1 MLKKYSFVL
10 LLIVVCNSF
19 SQSVAVDSTYL
30 EDQFYVGVTYNTFRD
45 KLSGMTQRNLPYGL
59 QLGFIKDMPINANRT
74 VAIGL
79 GLGYAVNSYYSNLI
93 ASKSSGEITYTLLT
107 NDVSFQR
114 SKIETHLVELPIE
127 FRWRK
132 STPTNYKFLRI
143 YGGVKLGYA
152 FASRSKLVS
161 KDKTESFY
169 NTDIVKF
176 RYGLQFNMGY
186 NTWNVHIYY
195 GLNNLLGTTETVAG
209 ENINIKPIR
218 IGFSFY
224 IL

>member
-1 MLKKYSFVL
+1 MFKKYVFVFL
-10 LLIVVCNSF
+10 CFAVCNSF
-19 SQSVAVDSTYL
+19 SQNVAVDSTYL
-30 EDQFYVGVTYNTFRD
+30 EDQFYIGVTYNTFRD
-45 KLSGMTQRNLPYGL
+45 KLSNMTQRNLPYGL
-59 QLGFIKDMPINANRT
+59 QLGFIKDMPINDKRT

-93 ASKSSGEITYTLLT
+93 ATKSNDDITYAFLA

-114 SKIETHLVELPIE
+114 SKIETHIVELPIE
-127 FRWRK
+127 FRWRM

-152 FASRSKLVS
+152 FASRSKFVS
-161 KDKTESFY
+161 NDKRESFY
-169 NTDIVKF
+169 NTDISKF

-195 GLNNLLGTTETVAG
+195 GLNNLINTTETVAG
-209 ENINIKPIR
+209 ESINIKPLR
-218 IGFSFY
+218 IGFIFY